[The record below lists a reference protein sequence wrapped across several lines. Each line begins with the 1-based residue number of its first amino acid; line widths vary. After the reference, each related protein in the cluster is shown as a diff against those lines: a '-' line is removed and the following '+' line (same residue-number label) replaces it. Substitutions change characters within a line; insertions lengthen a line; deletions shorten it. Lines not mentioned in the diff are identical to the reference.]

1 MLKKLHIKNYA
12 IIEDIELDFSGG
24 FTIITGETGAGK
36 SILMGALGLILGDRA
51 DSSSLLHAEKKSF
64 IEGFFSVK
72 KLPAAI
78 LYLQE
83 NDLYGDSEELILRRE
98 ISPQGKSRAFI
109 NDSPVSLQQLKSV
122 AGLLVDL
129 HRQFDSLELGNTG
142 FQRNVLDALAGNET
156 LLNAYKQQF
165 FTWQK
170 VQKNLQALHLQKEQ
184 AAKEM
189 DYHQYLFSELQAQSF
204 VENELENLEN
214 ELLLLNESEGIK
226 TVLTDASSQFDM
238 DEKGLLAEF
247 RKLIQSFRPYADL
260 EKNVA
265 EILKRLE
272 TVQLE
277 LKDISG
283 EIEHINDTI
292 QYDPARIEWIN
303 DRLSEGYKL
312 FKKHGV
318 QTTNELLAVQQEL
331 NEKCQSVFS
340 LDEKILSLEK
350 EEKELFLIA
359 ENQATKISGLRKKTI
374 NPFEEQVQN
383 LLSRVGMANAK
394 IKVEQ
399 AITPLQESGVD
410 AIEFLFDANKSG
422 KFESIKKVASG
433 GELSR
438 LMLCIKSL
446 VAAKMELPTMIFD
459 EIDTGISGEAA
470 RQAGKIMKQLAGQKQ
485 VIAITHQPQI
495 AGQAD
500 HHYFIFKE
508 EKNNHINTQARLL
521 SDEERIEVIAKMLS
535 GEKPSAAARENARE
549 MVKSK

>member
-83 NDLYGDSEELILRRE
+83 NDLSGDSDELILRRE

-109 NDSPVSLQQLKSV
+109 NDTPVSLQQLKSL
-122 AGLLVDL
+122 ASLLVDL

-142 FQRNVLDALAGNET
+142 FQRNVLDALAGNEA
-156 LLNAYKQQF
+156 LLNTYKQEF
-165 FTWQK
+165 FAWQK
-170 VQKNLQALHLQKEQ
+170 VQKNLHALHLQKEQ

-189 DYHQYLFSELQAQSF
+189 DYHQYLFAELQAQSF

-214 ELLLLNESEGIK
+214 ELLLLNEAEGIK
-226 TVLTDASSQFDM
+226 TTLVNASSQFDM
-238 DEKGLLAEF
+238 EEKGLLAEF
-247 RKLIQSFRPYADL
+247 RKLIHAFRPYADL
-260 EKNVA
+260 EKNIG

-272 TVQLE
+272 TVQIE

-292 QYDPARIEWIN
+292 HYDPARIEWIN

-331 NEKCQSVFS
+331 DEKCQSVFS
-340 LDEKILSLEK
+340 LDEKIVSLEK
-350 EEKELFLIA
+350 EEKELFLKA
-359 ENQATKISGLRKKTI
+359 EKQAKEISALRKNQIK
-374 NPFEEQVQN
+374 PFEEQVQN

-399 AITPLQESGVD
+399 VITPLQESGKD

-422 KFESIKKVASG
+422 KFEPIKKVASG

-470 RQAGKIMKQLAGQKQ
+470 RQAGKIMKQLAEQKQ

-495 AGQAD
+495 AGQANN
-500 HHYFIFKE
+500 HYFIFKE
-508 EKNNHINTQARLL
+508 EKNNQINTQARLL
-521 SDEERIEVIAKMLS
+521 SDDERIEVIAQMLS

>member
-51 DSSSLLHAEKKSF
+51 DSSSLLHAENKSF
-64 IEGFFSVK
+64 IEGFFSIK

-83 NDLYGDSEELILRRE
+83 NDLYADSDELILRRE

-129 HRQFDSLELGNTG
+129 HRQFDSFELVNTG

-156 LLNAYKQQF
+156 LLNTYKQQF
-165 FTWQK
+165 FSWQK
-170 VQKNLQALHLQKEQ
+170 VQKNLQALRLQKEQ
-184 AAKEM
+184 ASKEM

-226 TVLTDASSQFDM
+226 TALANASSQFDM

-247 RKLIQSFRPYADL
+247 RKLIQYFRPYADL
-260 EKNVA
+260 EKNIA

-340 LDEKILSLEK
+340 LDEKILSFEK

-422 KFESIKKVASG
+422 KFEPIKKVASG

-446 VAAKMELPTMIFD
+446 VSAKMELPTMIFD

-521 SDEERIEVIAKMLS
+521 SDDDRIEVIAKMLS

>member
-12 IIEDIELDFSGG
+12 IIDDIELDFSGG

-51 DSSSLLHAEKKSF
+51 DSGSLLHAEKKSF
-64 IEGFFSVK
+64 IEGFFSVNN
-72 KLPAAI
+72 LPAAI

-83 NDLYGDSEELILRRE
+83 NDLSGDSDELILRRE

-109 NDSPVSLQQLKSV
+109 NDTPVSLQLLKNV

-129 HRQFDSLELGNTG
+129 HRQFDSLELINTG

-156 LLNAYKQQF
+156 LIKAYHQHF
-165 FTWQK
+165 FLWQK
-170 VQKNLQALHLQKEQ
+170 VQKNLNDLRLQKMQ

-204 VENELENLEN
+204 VKNELETLEN

-226 TVLTDASSQFDM
+226 TALANASSQFDKE
-238 DEKGLLAEF
+238 DNGLLAEI
-247 RKLIQSFRPYADL
+247 RKLIHAFRPYADI
-260 EKNVA
+260 EKNIA

-272 TVQLE
+272 TVQIE
-277 LKDISG
+277 LKDISS
-283 EIEHINDTI
+283 ETEHVNDTI

-312 FKKHGV
+312 YKKHGV
-318 QTTNELLAVQQEL
+318 QSTNELLAIQNEL
-331 NEKCQSVFS
+331 DEKCQSVFS
-340 LDEKILSLEK
+340 LDEKIISLGK
-350 EEKELFLIA
+350 EERELFLTA
-359 ENQATKISGLRKKTI
+359 EIQARKISDLRSKQIK
-374 NPFEEQVQN
+374 PFEEQVQH

-399 AITPLQESGVD
+399 ATTPLQETGMD

-422 KFESIKKVASG
+422 KFEPIKKVASG

-500 HHYFIFKE
+500 NHYFIFKE
-508 EKNNHINTQARLL
+508 EKNNQVKTQARLL
-521 SDEERIEVIAKMLS
+521 SDDERIEVIAKMLS

>member
-51 DSSSLLHAEKKSF
+51 DSSALLHAEKKSF

-78 LYLQE
+78 VYLQE
-83 NDLYGDSEELILRRE
+83 NDLSGDSDELILRRE

-109 NDSPVSLQQLKSV
+109 NDSPVSLQQLKTV
-122 AGLLVDL
+122 ANLLVDL

-156 LLNAYKQQF
+156 LLNTYKQQF
-165 FTWQK
+165 FAWQK
-170 VQKNLQALHLQKEQ
+170 VLKNLHTLRLQKEQ
-184 AAKEM
+184 AAKEL
-189 DYHQYLFSELQAQSF
+189 DYHQYLFVELQAQSF

-226 TVLTDASSQFDM
+226 TLLANASSQFDM

-260 EKNVA
+260 EKNIA

-272 TVQLE
+272 TVQIE
-277 LKDISG
+277 LKDISS

-318 QTTNELLAVQQEL
+318 QSTNELLALQQEL
-331 NEKCQSVFS
+331 NEKCQAVFS
-340 LDEKILSLEK
+340 LDEKMLTLEK
-350 EEKELFLIA
+350 EEQILFLKA
-359 ENQATKISGLRKKTI
+359 EKQANEISVLRKKQI
-374 NPFEEQVQN
+374 KPFEEQVLN

-399 AITPLQESGVD
+399 AITPLQESGID

-470 RQAGKIMKQLAGQKQ
+470 RQAGKIMKQLAVQKQ

>member
-12 IIEDIELDFSGG
+12 IIDDIELDFSGG

-64 IEGFFSVK
+64 IEGFFSVNN
-72 KLPAAI
+72 LPAAL

-83 NDLYGDSEELILRRE
+83 NELSSDSDELILRRE

-109 NDSPVSLQQLKSV
+109 NDTPVSLQLLKSV

-129 HRQFDSLELGNTG
+129 HRQFDSLELINTG

-156 LLNAYKQQF
+156 LIKAYHQHF
-165 FTWQK
+165 FLWQK
-170 VQKNLQALHLQKEQ
+170 VQKNLNDLRLQKMQ

-214 ELLLLNESEGIK
+214 ELLLLNEAEGIK
-226 TVLTDASSQFDM
+226 TALANASSQFDK
-238 DEKGLLAEF
+238 EENGLLAEI
-247 RKLIQSFRPYADL
+247 RKLIHAFRPYADI
-260 EKNVA
+260 EKNIA

-272 TVQLE
+272 IIQIE
-277 LKDISG
+277 LKDISS
-283 EIEHINDTI
+283 ETEHVNDTI

-312 FKKHGV
+312 YKKHSV
-318 QTTNELLAVQQEL
+318 QSTNELLAVQHEL
-331 NEKCQSVFS
+331 DEKCQSVFS

-350 EEKELFLIA
+350 EERELFLTA
-359 ENQATKISGLRKKTI
+359 ELQATKISALRKKQI
-374 NPFEEQVQN
+374 KPFEEQVQH

-399 AITPLQESGVD
+399 SSTPLQATGMD

-422 KFESIKKVASG
+422 KFEPIKKVASG

-470 RQAGKIMKQLAGQKQ
+470 WQAGKIMKQLAGQKQ

-500 HHYFIFKE
+500 NHYFIFKE
-508 EKNNHINTQARLL
+508 EKNNQVKTQARLL
-521 SDEERIEVIAKMLS
+521 SNDERIEVIAKMLS